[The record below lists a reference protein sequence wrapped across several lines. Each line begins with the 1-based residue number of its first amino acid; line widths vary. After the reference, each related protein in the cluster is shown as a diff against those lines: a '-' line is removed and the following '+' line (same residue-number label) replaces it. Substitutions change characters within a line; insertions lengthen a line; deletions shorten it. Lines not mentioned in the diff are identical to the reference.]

1 MFGFLRAGFCGAA
14 LSLGLIG
21 AAHATVVS
29 QLDIISSGGI
39 GSGTLAT
46 VVLKQNGADQVEVSV
61 TLATDTAFVSTGG
74 PHNAFVFNLDL
85 TTPYTI
91 AITSPTSGIFALAT
105 KANQTNTPYGTFSNA
120 IDCSGC
126 GPGAS
131 HAFAGPLD
139 FTVSDANGISVN
151 DFIANADGYYFSA
164 DVIGPGDSTGNIASN
179 VTVDPPDSPSAPV
192 PEPVSVVLLGTG
204 LIGLVVAK
212 RRRAWPPDRRIV

>member
-29 QLDIISSGGI
+29 QLDIISSGSI

-61 TLATDTAFVSTGG
+61 TLATDTAFVATGG

-85 TTPYTI
+85 TTPYSI

-105 KANQTNTPYGTFSNA
+105 KANQTNAPYGAFSNA
-120 IDCSGC
+120 IDCPGC

-131 HAFAGPLD
+131 HKFAGPLD
-139 FTVSDANGISVN
+139 FTVSDASGIDVN

-164 DVIGPGDSTGNIASN
+164 DVIGPSGSTGNIASN
-179 VTVDPPDSPSAPV
+179 VAVDPPDSPSAPV

-204 LIGLVVAK
+204 LTGLGVAK
-212 RRRAWPPDRRIV
+212 RRRA